1 MKNITLKLLG
11 ISTLLILGSLTPFQK
26 GEAQDVNAVS
36 EINSLV
42 EKYYG
47 DGSYVKGTTINL
59 TQTAVN
65 ELLTYNK
72 GFHSGAST
80 LVRTTYYEGNA
91 LWMSRGDGTYS
102 YYGTDSSGNLTS
114 GSATTALVTPEKVAI
129 AVKKGADTSSQIWH
143 DKTTD
148 GMEGYYVTLKDV
160 VAKDSHSWKVENGIY
175 SSTSSEVI
183 EWFKAITAPCYL
195 GFDGET
201 SNYIGLSKV
210 EIAEVN
216 ETLELRLYAD
226 EEDATK
232 LSNDDNLFSLA
243 AIERGNAHTLHTY
256 ANELE
261 NGQYGECCF
270 CGQEALKGF
279 ETSGTNFTITQNGAI
294 VTEKAG
300 SGWSSLKSTTSSKNW
315 YLKAHLTDLVE
326 ESHAGGSWESI
337 GLGMV
342 DANGKH
348 MQFTYWK
355 PDSNADKT
363 NRVGN
368 FGLIDETGAI
378 IKQCIPSTVYSCD
391 DLNLAIHREDNLYH
405 FYINDLMALT
415 YDFSNSA
422 NYDSSGNDY
431 PSLITRGV
439 GCTYSNVE
447 LYYGDE
453 IDAQLPKTINPDYA
467 YSTSYKTEGL
477 VDTSKYLS
485 DGIVSFKASNQ
496 DTVSYRA
503 LATYNYV
510 GDTFSIK
517 AKFSG
522 FDRTA
527 GLVALGIK
535 AGNAESVSINNAW
548 GKANLFGL
556 FLQNGTTVKIGAR
569 TDAYNDSRTYS
580 VEWADALTGDFELEI
595 RWIKGKYYCNFIGH
609 NSDGTSV
616 ESGWI
621 YWNLTTNGYYGPGVN
636 GDRMSPVIGSFNN
649 PGAGTVS
656 NIVVTTGSAVV
667 EPTTIVKSF

>member
-1 MKNITLKLLG
+1 MKNKKFVTILLLAA
-11 ISTLLILGSLTPFQK
+11 LLVGC
-26 GEAQDVNAVS
+26 
-36 EINSLV
+36 
-42 EKYYG
+42 
-47 DGSYVKGTTINL
+47 
-59 TQTAVN
+59 TQTN
-65 ELLTYNK
+65 
-72 GFHSGAST
+72 
-80 LVRTTYYEGNA
+80 
-91 LWMSRGDGTYS
+91 
-102 YYGTDSSGNLTS
+102 SSENS
-114 GSATTALVTPEKVAI
+114 SSS
-129 AVKKGADTSSQIWH
+129 SSQSSSE
-143 DKTTD
+143 K
-148 GMEGYYVTLKDV
+148 
-160 VAKDSHSWKVENGIY
+160 HSSEV
-175 SSTSSEVI
+175 SSESSVNNTSSETSSEQFGSSSEVSSENSSSSSDSSITVEKSDYELTSELVEGEEFEISSKNGTVTKFQQKGVSVESGKMIMSSNGSIENIYTDEETHNAIVGLKDITVHGEGPSVTLYYGFSDDYEYGNGLTSTKAYSTTLVFGETFDFEGKQPCFILLKNNNETNVTIEKIELNVHNDSDASLLDSTSLLGFEEEGNNVTYAGKYGAVI
-183 EWFKAITAPCYL
+183 E
-195 GFDGET
+195 
-201 SNYIGLSKV
+201 
-210 EIAEVN
+210 
-216 ETLELRLYAD
+216 
-226 EEDATK
+226 
-232 LSNDDNLFSLA
+232 
-243 AIERGNAHTLHTY
+243 
-256 ANELE
+256 
-261 NGQYGECCF
+261 
-270 CGQEALKGF
+270 
-279 ETSGTNFTITQNGAI
+279 
-294 VTEKAG
+294 EKAG
-300 SGWSSLKSTTSSKNW
+300 NGWSSLKSTTSSKNW

-621 YWNLTTNGYYGPGVN
+621 YWNLTTNGYYGRGVN
-636 GDRMSPVIGSFNN
+636 GDRMSAVIG
-649 PGAGTVS
+649 
-656 NIVVTTGSAVV
+656 
-667 EPTTIVKSF
+667 